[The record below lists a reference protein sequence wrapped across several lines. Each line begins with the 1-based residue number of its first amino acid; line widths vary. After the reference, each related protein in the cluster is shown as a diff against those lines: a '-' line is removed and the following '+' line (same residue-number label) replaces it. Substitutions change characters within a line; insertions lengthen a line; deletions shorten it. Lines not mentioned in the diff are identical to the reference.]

1 MWVYNSLHGSRSVKG
16 WLYEHGD
23 WRWGCCI
30 TWHVVDLNPDESHI
44 QEGNDDE
51 SCYYW
56 YAHLWRWSCP
66 GVWYHA
72 PFLSIPAEHA
82 FVEKW
87 MVHEEDVREDW
98 LTRFMSGPMF
108 D

>member
-44 QEGNDDE
+44 LEARDNQ
-51 SCYYW
+51 SIYYW
-56 YAHLWRWSCP
+56 FAYLWRWSDN
-66 GVWYHA
+66 GGWRHA
-72 PFLSIPAEHA
+72 PFLSTQAEHA
-82 FVEKW
+82 FVEEGTA
-87 MVHEEDVREDW
+87 HEEDVHEDW
-98 LTRFMSGPMF
+98 PTHLMSGSIG